1 MQPKISHPAENDS
14 IFSLKRIVFVLFK
27 RKWTILTVFCS
38 LVLLVTVSTFLM
50 TPLYRATAKVLVERD
65 HDNNLA
71 ILFKTYIPYVQPQFD
86 WINAEIEILKSYP
99 VAAAVIKDLGL
110 DKSMGNP
117 EAPRTDSTPSLAER
131 VEEFQE
137 ELSISRDANSNL
149 IRISYDSPDPA
160 LAVTIVTHLIKIYQ
174 EYRSELYDQSDT
186 YKFFERQLAI
196 TEEKLRDLEDKEISF
211 KSEQEIAAPQA
222 ELNIL
227 LTKLADYERNLT
239 AVRAKRLSKQAKMSV
254 IRQQVQKGEHLS
266 IPATEVSDSP
276 SREKYI
282 AHLREQLLNMEL
294 QREDLLQRFKPTYS
308 EIVDLEN
315 NIATTRRKIYEEIQ
329 QIIEQEETTIQALRT
344 EESHLENSI
353 QAVKQEILQLT
364 RDDHILNQLSRG
376 IDENREVY
384 SMLLKQR
391 EEARMALAKSQ
402 RDVSIRVVSPAIAS
416 HKPVKPGKVLNILL
430 GIILGSLAGM
440 GLAFFLELIDR
451 SINNGDELV
460 RLTGLK
466 DLGSVR
472 NMPAPPPI
480 AKAVRKRKTY
490 VWKNH

>member
-1 MQPKISHPAENDS
+1 MGPKLTHRTENYS
-14 IFSLKRIVFVLFK
+14 VFSFKRMILVLFK
-27 RKWTILTVFCS
+27 RKGTILTVFCS

-50 TPLYRATAKVLVERD
+50 TPLYRATAKILVERD
-65 HDNNLA
+65 YDNDLA
-71 ILFKTYIPYVQPQFD
+71 ILFKTYIPHVQPQFD
-86 WINAEIEILKSYP
+86 WVNAEIEILKSYP
-99 VAAAVIKDLGL
+99 VAAAVLKDLGL
-110 DKSMGNP
+110 DRA
-117 EAPRTDSTPSLAER
+117 EASGTESPPSLAEQ

-137 ELSISRDANSNL
+137 DLSIGRDANSNL

-160 LAVTIVTHLIKIYQ
+160 LAVTVVTHVIQIYQ
-174 EYRSELYDQSDT
+174 QYRTELYDQSDT
-186 YKFFERQLAI
+186 YQFFERQLAI
-196 TEEKLRDLEDKEISF
+196 TEEKLRELEDREVSF
-211 KSEQEIAAPQA
+211 KNEQEIAAPQA

-239 AVRAKRLSKQAKMSV
+239 AVRARRLSKQAKMSV

-294 QREDLLQRFKPTYS
+294 RREDLLQRFKPTYS

-315 NIATTRRKIYEEIQ
+315 NIAATRRKIYEEIQ
-329 QIIEQEETTIQALRT
+329 QIIEQEETAIQALRT
-344 EESHLENSI
+344 EEHHLENSI
-353 QAVKQEILQLT
+353 RAVKQDILQLT
-364 RDDHILNQLSRG
+364 RDDHVLNQLNRG

-391 EEARMALAKSQ
+391 EEARLALAKSQ

-416 HKPVKPGKVLNILL
+416 YKPVKPGKVLNILL
-430 GIILGSLAGM
+430 GIILGVLAGV

-451 SINNGDELV
+451 GINNGDELV
-460 RLTGLK
+460 RFTGLK

-472 NMPAPPPI
+472 NMPAPPPM
-480 AKAVRKRKTY
+480 ATTVKKRKAY
-490 VWKNH
+490 VWNNH